1 MSAVIRSELIK
12 YRTVRS
18 SVVLAILAVAVP
30 VVLTALIAA
39 FVGQST
45 FVDDDDEAFNVVTG
59 TVGLTHVLVAV
70 MGALVIAA
78 EYRFNT
84 IRVTFTA
91 VPQRSR
97 VLAAKLVVVAA
108 MGLAI
113 GLVTL
118 VLNIAV
124 AMLILGARDIDLS
137 LSGEGMPRA
146 LVGTVVVTALYGLTG
161 FGLGALFRAPVA
173 AIVVVTVQPII
184 VEPILF
190 ALRSEV
196 FKWLPFTAAT
206 AVTSL
211 DPPEDFVQSPLAGGL
226 ALAAY
231 AALFVLLGWLAV
243 TRRDA

>member
-1 MSAVIRSELIK
+1 MNAVIRSEVIK

-45 FVDDDDEAFNVVTG
+45 LVDDDDEAFNVVTG

-137 LSGEGMPRA
+137 L
-146 LVGTVVVTALYGLTG
+146 
-161 FGLGALFRAPVA
+161 
-173 AIVVVTVQPII
+173 
-184 VEPILF
+184 
-190 ALRSEV
+190 
-196 FKWLPFTAAT
+196 
-206 AVTSL
+206 
-211 DPPEDFVQSPLAGGL
+211 
-226 ALAAY
+226 
-231 AALFVLLGWLAV
+231 
-243 TRRDA
+243 